1 VKYILCIAFVEIIL
15 FAGCDVRLEG
25 SKSKSSQVIAVEP
38 ATGSDDLEAG
48 FVNPP
53 RSAGVNC
60 FWWWLNSNVTKEA
73 ITRDLEEMK
82 NKGFIGALIFD
93 ADGSNHQ
100 GNNRVPAGPLFGS
113 DEWTELF
120 VHAVKEAKRLG
131 LQLSFNIQSGWNLG
145 GPGVTA
151 EEATQQ
157 LVLQRLIAGS
167 CSKPNQRCLV
177 KSQ

>member
-1 VKYILCIAFVEIIL
+1 MKDILCIAFMGIIL
-15 FAGCDVRLEG
+15 FAGCDGRHEG
-25 SKSKSSQVIAVEP
+25 SKSKPSKVIAVEP
-38 ATGSDDLEAG
+38 ATESNDLEAG

-100 GNNRVPAGPLFGS
+100 GNNRVPAGPLFAS
-113 DEWTELF
+113 PEWT
-120 VHAVKEAKRLG
+120 
-131 LQLSFNIQSGWNLG
+131 
-145 GPGVTA
+145 
-151 EEATQQ
+151 
-157 LVLQRLIAGS
+157 
-167 CSKPNQRCLV
+167 
-177 KSQ
+177 